1 MKENSNQDMLAFIR
15 RLTTAM
21 ATARLYDV
29 QHPQVSFLC
38 QQALDHLQQVFLEQP
53 SLSLLLVDDQL
64 VFTNAPLENDLMVS
78 KLIRALKQRGI
89 GHLKLR
95 AGVSIE
101 ELRQLI
107 STLTAPEKP
116 GQEINSSE
124 NIRFGR
130 VEVHSRQEQDE
141 NTRELFQQFP
151 ELAQI
156 EAEELDRFMDLYQ
169 SVRAGKQLNVRGL
182 SEIVGSFV
190 NAFSEQSNPLMALA
204 PLRNLDEYTYTHS
217 TNVCILNIAQARML
231 GIEGQLLHDIGIAAM
246 LHDIGKLFVSQEI
259 LQKPGQLEEREWQ
272 EMRKHPQLG
281 AEYLVNTPGIPRLAV
296 ITAYEHHLR
305 YNQSGYPQVPKGWKQ
320 HLCSQMTTIS
330 DFFDALRTNRAYRI
344 GMDLNKIAA
353 IMLEEAGTA
362 LHPLLTRN
370 LLKAVQQ
377 LDQQGQFDL
386 ADQPN

>member
-1 MKENSNQDMLAFIR
+1 MNVTINQEMLAFIR
-15 RLTTAM
+15 RLTTAI
-21 ATARLYDV
+21 ATARLYDL
-29 QHPQVSFLC
+29 QHQQVSFLC
-38 QQALDHLQQVFLEQP
+38 QQALEHLQQIFLEHQEI
-53 SLSLLLVDDQL
+53 SLMLVEDQL
-64 VFTNAPLENDLMVS
+64 IFDNAPLETDLTVS
-78 KLIRALKQRGI
+78 KLIRALKLKGI

-95 AGVSIE
+95 EGLPEE
-101 ELRQLI
+101 ELLQLVA
-107 STLTAPEKP
+107 TLIGREAES
-116 GQEINSSE
+116 QETTSSE
-124 NIRFGR
+124 HVRFGR
-130 VEVHSRQEQDE
+130 VEVHSVQQGADE
-141 NTRELFQQFP
+141 STKELFKQFP
-151 ELAQI
+151 ELAEI
-156 EAEELDRFMDLYQ
+156 ETEELDRFMDLYQ
-169 SVRAGKQLNVRGL
+169 GVRAGRQLNVRGL

-190 NAFSEQSNPLMALA
+190 NAFSEQSNPLLALA
-204 PLRNLDEYTYTHS
+204 PLRNMDEYTYTHS

-246 LHDIGKLFVSQEI
+246 LHDIGKLFVPQEI
-259 LQKPGQLEEREWQ
+259 LQKPGKLDDREWL

-305 YNQSGYPQVPKGWKQ
+305 YDQNGYPEVPKNWQQ

-330 DFFDALRTNRAYRI
+330 DFFDALRTNRSYRV

-377 LDQQGQFDL
+377 LDQQGQFAL
-386 ADQPN
+386 AD